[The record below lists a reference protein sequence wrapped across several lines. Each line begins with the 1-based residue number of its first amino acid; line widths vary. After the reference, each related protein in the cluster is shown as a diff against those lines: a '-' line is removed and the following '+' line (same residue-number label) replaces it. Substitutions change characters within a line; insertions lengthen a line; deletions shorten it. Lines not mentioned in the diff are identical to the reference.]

1 MSEIKN
7 NLEHNLVEKRA
18 EKNVKYLQHT
28 LKILPP
34 VVISLDSSK
43 YFDYNIYIT

>member
-1 MSEIKN
+1 MHEVKD
-7 NLEHNLVEKRA
+7 NLDHNLVEKRV

-43 YFDYNIYIT
+43 YFD